1 MLCVICVIK
10 VLGRLLWKWESVTIT
25 SYSAKNKTVRVTVS
39 ITFINWLHLI
49 LFWFVFLILN
59 KRFQLL
65 TRITFED
72 LPVLAS
78 QRITALPVI
87 RYSPTLC
94 DDIRLN
100 SLNVNTLKTLLF
112 QCEAMWVLCAQS
124 VTFTMWPVCAIWF
137 SAMCYFSF
145 ASLFHLLR
153 AGV

>member
-1 MLCVICVIK
+1 MLCVIYVIK
-10 VLGRLLWKWESVTIT
+10 VLGKLLWKWDRWRFKLLCQTQNSRVTI
-25 SYSAKNKTVRVTVS
+25 S
-39 ITFINWLHLI
+39 ITFINWLNLI
-49 LFWFVFLILN
+49 IFWLVFLILN

-72 LPVLAS
+72 LTVLTS

-94 DDIRLN
+94 DNIRLN
-100 SLNVNTLKTLLF
+100 SLNVNTLKILLF
-112 QCEAMWVLCAQS
+112 QCKALWVLCAQS

-145 ASLFHLLR
+145 ANLFHLLL